1 METQLGLKG
10 SARTSSPLQLNSSM
24 SCFVTSFIFRVTW
37 LLCQK
42 HHFKITPWVRLL
54 KWHSE
59 FLNKNTLYH
68 SAQMEPPAQQD
79 PVAPSNQRHNTKINK
94 FFMPSRCTNLIQ
106 DLQVAP
112 TLHRFHPCR
121 FPVLVLQLSWFPAAE
136 KRNLQLATLPQNGKK
151 WNKTHIWQT
160 LLLHSTL
167 QLARSIPRWPGC
179 G

>member
-1 METQLGLKG
+1 MCRGFGGTGGQKCKKQLGDADNKVQSLQNLSKQTETQLGLKV

-42 HHFKITPWVRLL
+42 HHYNKYTLGQIV

-79 PVAPSNQRHNTKINK
+79 PVAPSNQRHTTPKPTDSSCQVGVQILFRICK
-94 FFMPSRCTNLIQ
+94 LLPPYIVFTPVDFQCLFFSYLGSL
-106 DLQVAP
+106 LQ
-112 TLHRFHPCR
+112 
-121 FPVLVLQLSWFPAAE
+121 
-136 KRNLQLATLPQNGKK
+136 KNATF
-151 WNKTHIWQT
+151 
-160 LLLHSTL
+160 S
-167 QLARSIPRWPGC
+167 
-179 G
+179 